1 MRKAIVISKEER
13 VCPIC
18 GKLHFIEER
27 CRRAETV
34 IKGQSVCYDQKY
46 YFCSNA
52 SEDENE
58 YESGAMLNIN
68 LLNALNA
75 YRKQNNLLTSDEIVS
90 IRKDYSLS
98 QVDLARLLGWGEAT
112 ISRYES
118 KAIQDEAYDNTL
130 RQLKDSPYIVFEYF
144 KRNQSSFSLDKQSE
158 IKNKIDEKMD
168 SYGREVT
175 ARQALM
181 SEYVQFDTPS
191 DLNGNRSLDIDKI
204 EAIVSYY
211 AKKIKDLYKVKLM
224 KMLWYA
230 DAISYMKS
238 GSSMTGLVYLH
249 KEMGALPVGHNKLLS
264 LERINVQEETSANYD
279 LLIHFYP
286 LETID
291 YSVLMDDEIEILD
304 TVIRKFKRYQT
315 KQIIEYMHKEK
326 AYSMTEA
333 DEIIPYSLAR
343 DLREFKSGS

>member
-1 MRKAIVISKEER
+1 
-13 VCPIC
+13 
-18 GKLHFIEER
+18 
-27 CRRAETV
+27 
-34 IKGQSVCYDQKY
+34 
-46 YFCSNA
+46 
-52 SEDENE
+52 
-58 YESGAMLNIN
+58 MLNIN

-130 RQLKDSPYIVFEYF
+130 RQLKDSPYIVFEFF

-175 ARQALM
+175 ARQALK

-191 DLNGNRSLDIDKI
+191 DLNGNRILDIDKI

-304 TVIRKFKRYQT
+304 TVIRKFKKYQT

-333 DEIIPYSLAR
+333 DEIIPYSLAKN
-343 DLREFKSGS
+343 LREFKSGS